1 MIAYPIQ
8 LTPHFPPEPAF
19 NSNNASAVQEPVAP
33 HSGNPTLLLPR
44 PRSNLTRT
52 YLRRARVFPPTL
64 KGTPRNPKYA
74 LRVIGGVADSLA
86 VRGAHACSP
95 QIHNV
100 WDRASCQRC
109 LSLPQLL
116 AAGLTPEVDPCAGYY
131 AALKSQVIDGVT
143 ANGGAPQS
151 DEAAA
156 QQVASNTGD
165 EPHCA
170 RNICAGGSGGAV
182 GEDVLK
188 VHHYIL
194 PVGAK
199 KYRRAGAGDAGA
211 KRDMWDDDVLD
222 DDALRFT

>member
-1 MIAYPIQ
+1 M
-8 LTPHFPPEPAF
+8 
-19 NSNNASAVQEPVAP
+19 QEPVAP
-33 HSGNPTLLLPR
+33 HSGNRHLLLPR
-44 PRSNLTRT
+44 PQSNLTRT
-52 YLRRARVFPPTL
+52 YLRRARIFPPTL

-131 AALKSQVIDGVT
+131 AALKSQVIDGGVT

-156 QQVASNTGD
+156 QQVASNAGD